1 MALKRKE
8 YLLTVDKYNRPFS
21 VTGNEAVA
29 LNLVRLILLNPG
41 SDPLH
46 PEMGVGL
53 KNYRYALSLSELTK
67 RIEDQI
73 NTYLPQ
79 YTNASV
85 DIIRTPDRVANI
97 EITIDDTVYVYD
109 SSNMPISIDLDQ
121 IQSS

>member
-21 VTGNEAVA
+21 VTGNEAVS